1 PMVVHFHGPW
11 AHEGFV
17 ERPNRVSYGLKRAL
31 EKAVYRK
38 ADRFIVLSQAFHDV
52 LAQDYGVPEDR
63 IRIVPGGADIDR
75 FDIADSREEA
85 RRRLGWPTDRPI
97 LLAVRRLARRM
108 GLENLIGALDQVRRE
123 VPDVLLL
130 IAGKG
135 PLAETLQAQIDE
147 GGLED
152 HVKLLGYLPDD
163 DLPLAYRAANLSVV
177 PTVAFEGFG
186 LITVE
191 SLAAG
196 TPVLVTPVGGLPEVV
211 RDLAPELVFDQSD
224 EEAIADRLTGV
235 LRGNVKLPDAAS
247 CRCYAAKRFDWR
259 TIAAQTRDVYEEVL
273 A

>member
-1 PMVVHFHGPW
+1 M
-11 AHEGFV
+11 
-17 ERPNRVSYGLKRAL
+17 
-31 EKAVYRK
+31 
-38 ADRFIVLSQAFHDV
+38 LSQAFHNV
-52 LAQDYGVPEDR
+52 LSQDYGVPEDL
-63 IRIVPGGADIDR
+63 IRIVPGGADIER
-75 FDIADSREEA
+75 FDLAASREEA
-85 RRRLGWPTDRPI
+85 RRQLGWPADRPI

-108 GLENLIGALDQVRRE
+108 GLENLIGAIDQVRRE
-123 VPDVLLL
+123 VPDVLLF

-147 GGLED
+147 QGLRD

-163 DLPLAYRAANLSVV
+163 DLPLAYRAAGLSVV

-224 EEAIADRLTGV
+224 KEAIADRLTGV
-235 LRGNVKLPDAAS
+235 LRGNVELPDASA